1 MQAIQRYRDQAGGA
15 LMIAVGLGAI
25 IEGQTYSFG
34 SLARM
39 GPGFFPVVLGALLGL
54 AGVAI
59 AASAKP
65 TQAPKEDTAYKADW
79 RGWGCIA
86 LSLSLFIILG
96 RHGGLLPA
104 TFAVVFVSALGDRR
118 NSVKNAFVLAVA
130 IVAVCVTVFWGLLQL
145 QFPLFTWG

>member
-54 AGVAI
+54 AGVEI

-65 TQAPKEDTAYKADW
+65 TQASREDTAYKADW

-86 LSLSLFIILG
+86 LSWSFSSFWEGMADSYRRPLQSYLF
-96 RHGGLLPA
+96 
-104 TFAVVFVSALGDRR
+104 RR
-118 NSVKNAFVLAVA
+118 WA
-130 IVAVCVTVFWGLLQL
+130 IVEIAS
-145 QFPLFTWG
+145 

>member
-1 MQAIQRYRDQAGGA
+1 MQAIQRYRDQVGGA
-15 LMIAVGLGAI
+15 LMIAIGLGGI

-54 AGVAI
+54 VGVGITAN
-59 AASAKP
+59 AKP
-65 TQAPKEDTAYKADW
+65 TQASREDTAHKANS
-79 RGWGCIA
+79 RGWVCIA
-86 LSLSLFIILG
+86 LSLVLFIILG
-96 RHGGLLPA
+96 RYGGLLPA

-118 NSVKNAFVLAVA
+118 NSVMNALVLAVA

>member
-1 MQAIQRYRDQAGGA
+1 
-15 LMIAVGLGAI
+15 MIAVGLGAI

>member
-54 AGVAI
+54 VGVAI

-65 TQAPKEDTAYKADW
+65 TQAPKEGTVYKADW

-86 LSLSLFIILG
+86 LSLALFIILG
-96 RHGGLLPA
+96 RYGGLLPA

>member
-1 MQAIQRYRDQAGGA
+1 MQAIQRYRNQAGGA
-15 LMIAVGLGAI
+15 LMIAIGFGAI
-25 IEGQTYSFG
+25 IEGQTYPFG

-54 AGVAI
+54 VGVAI
-59 AASAKP
+59 SASAKL
-65 TQAPKEDTAYKADW
+65 TQTSKEDTAYKADW

-86 LSLSLFIILG
+86 LSLALFIILG
-96 RHGGLLPA
+96 RYGGLLPA

>member
-54 AGVAI
+54 VGVAI